1 MRVAVV
7 GGGISGF
14 TIIRKLLSHPNF
26 NNDLTI
32 DLFEKDANFVVGA
45 PYGKDTK
52 EAIMNEHAQDLSIF
66 LRVLDIF

>member
-7 GGGISGF
+7 GVGISGF
-14 TIIRKLLSHPNF
+14 TIIRKLLSHPSF

-52 EAIMNEHAQDLSIF
+52 EAIMNLGLLVLGIF
-66 LRVLDIF
+66 Y